1 MNSELKTNVNVK
13 SVFSRVGLAAAVL
26 GVVVNLVQMIIIT
39 IFNVVNPAFESNGW
53 FRYLLIAVSFYLI
66 GFPICCLIL
75 KSIPDG
81 PKREEENLT
90 FGGFIKFFLI
100 SYFIMVLLNLFT
112 TGFLWIVGNFK
123 EADVVNPL
131 ESVLSNSSIWATIIF
146 AGILSPIIEEVL
158 FRGVMLNKLR
168 TYGDKIAIITTALL
182 FALFHENFSQFFYAV
197 GLGMIFAYV
206 TLKTGTIKYSIG
218 LHIMINMMGSVIGTQ
233 VLNSTI
239 ATMIFGI
246 VVWVFVIA
254 GLILFIKDFKKTSLL
269 PGEVTIEKGH
279 ILSETWL
286 NVGMIIN
293 LIISLALMIY
303 VLIA

>member
-26 GVVVNLVQMIIIT
+26 GVVVNLAQMIIIT

-81 PKREEENLT
+81 QKREEENLT

-112 TGFLWIVGNFK
+112 MGFLWIVGNFK
-123 EADVVNPL
+123 GSDVVNPL
-131 ESVLSNSSIWATIIF
+131 ENVISNSSVLATIIF

-182 FALFHENFSQFFYAV
+182 FGLFHENFSQFFYAV

-218 LHIMINMMGSVIGTQ
+218 IHIMINMMGSVIGTQ

-246 VVWVFVIA
+246 AVWVFVIA

-269 PGEVTIEKGH
+269 PAEVTIEKGH

>member
-182 FALFHENFSQFFYAV
+182 FGLFHENFSQFFYAV

-246 VVWVFVIA
+246 VVWGFVIA

>member
-26 GVVVNLVQMIIIT
+26 GVVVNLAQMIIIT
-39 IFNVVNPAFESNGW
+39 IFNVVNRAFESNGW

-81 PKREEENLT
+81 QKREEENLT

-112 TGFLWIVGNFK
+112 MGFLWIVGNFK
-123 EADVVNPL
+123 GSDVVNPL
-131 ESVLSNSSIWATIIF
+131 ENVISNSSVLATIIF

-158 FRGVMLNKLR
+158 FRGVMLNKIR

-182 FALFHENFSQFFYAV
+182 FGLFHENFSQFFYAV

-218 LHIMINMMGSVIGTQ
+218 IHIMINMMGSVIGTQ

>member
-146 AGILSPIIEEVL
+146 AGILSPIIEEIL

-182 FALFHENFSQFFYAV
+182 FGLFHENFSQFFYAV

-233 VLNSTI
+233 VLSSTI

-269 PGEVTIEKGH
+269 PGEVTIEKDH
-279 ILSETWL
+279 ILSETWF

>member
-26 GVVVNLVQMIIIT
+26 GVVVNLVQMLIIT
-39 IFNVVNPAFESNGW
+39 IFNIVNPAFESNGW

-66 GFPICCLIL
+66 GFPLCCLIL
-75 KSIPDG
+75 KRIPDG
-81 PKREEENLT
+81 HKREEESLT

-100 SYFIMVLLNLFT
+100 SYFVMVLLNLFT
-112 TGFLWIVGNFK
+112 MGFILVVGK
-123 EADVVNPL
+123 VKGADVVNPL
-131 ESVLSNSSIWATIIF
+131 EGVISNSSIWATIIF
-146 AGILSPIIEEVL
+146 AGILSPIIEEIL

-182 FALFHENFSQFFYAV
+182 FGLFHENFSQFFYAV
-197 GLGMIFAYV
+197 GLGVVFAYV

-218 LHIMINMMGSVIGTQ
+218 LHIMINMMGSVIGTK
-233 VLNSTI
+233 VLSSNT

-254 GLILFIKDFKKTSLL
+254 GLILFIKDFKKMSLL
-269 PGEVTIEKGH
+269 PGEVTIEKGDVV
-279 ILSETWL
+279 SETWL
-286 NVGMIIN
+286 NMGMMIN

-303 VLIA
+303 ILLV

>member
-26 GVVVNLVQMIIIT
+26 GVVVNLAQMIIIT

-81 PKREEENLT
+81 QKREEENLT

-112 TGFLWIVGNFK
+112 MGFLWIVGNFK
-123 EADVVNPL
+123 GSDVVNPL
-131 ESVLSNSSIWATIIF
+131 ENVISNSSVLATIIF

-168 TYGDKIAIITTALL
+168 TYGDKIALITTASL
-182 FALFHENFSQFFYAV
+182 FGLFHENFSQFFYAV

-218 LHIMINMMGSVIGTQ
+218 IHIMINMMGSVIGTQ

>member
-1 MNSELKTNVNVK
+1 MNLELKTNVSVK

-26 GVVVNLVQMIIIT
+26 GVVVNLAQMIIIT
-39 IFNVVNPAFESNGW
+39 IFNKVNPVFETNGW

-81 PKREEENLT
+81 QKREEENLT
-90 FGGFIKFFLI
+90 SGGFIKFFLI

-182 FALFHENFSQFFYAV
+182 FGLFHENFSQFFYAV

>member
-26 GVVVNLVQMIIIT
+26 GVVVNLAQMIIIT

-182 FALFHENFSQFFYAV
+182 FGLFHENFSQFFYAV

-303 VLIA
+303 VLIV

>member
-13 SVFSRVGLAAAVL
+13 SVFSRVGLATAVL

-182 FALFHENFSQFFYAV
+182 FGLFHENFSQFFYAV

>member
-112 TGFLWIVGNFK
+112 TGFLWRVGNFK

-182 FALFHENFSQFFYAV
+182 FGLFHENFSQFFYAV

-218 LHIMINMMGSVIGTQ
+218 IHIMINMMGSVIGTQ

>member
-182 FALFHENFSQFFYAV
+182 FGLFHENFSQFFYAV

-218 LHIMINMMGSVIGTQ
+218 VHIMINMMGSVIGTQ

>member
-182 FALFHENFSQFFYAV
+182 FGLFHENFSQFFYAV

>member
-1 MNSELKTNVNVK
+1 MNLELKTNVSVK

-26 GVVVNLVQMIIIT
+26 GVVVNLAQMTIIT
-39 IFNVVNPAFESNGW
+39 IFNKVNPAFETNGW
-53 FRYLLIAVSFYLI
+53 FRYLLVAVSFYLI

-81 PKREEENLT
+81 QRREEENLT

-112 TGFLWIVGNFK
+112 MGFLWIVGNFK
-123 EADVVNPL
+123 GSDVVNPL
-131 ESVLSNSSIWATIIF
+131 ENVISNSSVLATIIF

-182 FALFHENFSQFFYAV
+182 FGLFHENFSQFFYAV
-197 GLGMIFAYV
+197 GLGLMFAYV

-218 LHIMINMMGSVIGTQ
+218 LHIMINMMGGVIGTQ
-233 VLNSTI
+233 ALSSTI

-246 VVWVFVIA
+246 VVWIFVIA
-254 GLILFIKDFKKTSLL
+254 GLILFVKDFKKISLL

-303 VLIA
+303 VLIV

>member
-182 FALFHENFSQFFYAV
+182 FGLFHENFSQFFYAV

-254 GLILFIKDFKKTSLL
+254 GVILFIKDFKKTSLL

>member
-168 TYGDKIAIITTALL
+168 TYGDKIAIIPTALL
-182 FALFHENFSQFFYAV
+182 FGLFHENFSQFFYAV

>member
-1 MNSELKTNVNVK
+1 MNLELKTNVNVK

-81 PKREEENLT
+81 QKREEENLT

-182 FALFHENFSQFFYAV
+182 FGLFHENFSQFFYAV

-269 PGEVTIEKGH
+269 PGEVIIEKGH
-279 ILSETWL
+279 ILSETWF

>member
-182 FALFHENFSQFFYAV
+182 FGLFHENFSQFFYAV

-239 ATMIFGI
+239 ATIGI

>member
-66 GFPICCLIL
+66 GFPICCFIL

-182 FALFHENFSQFFYAV
+182 FGLFHENFSQFFYAV

-218 LHIMINMMGSVIGTQ
+218 LHIMINMMGSVIGTK
-233 VLNSTI
+233 VLSSNTAI
-239 ATMIFGI
+239 MIFGI
-246 VVWVFVIA
+246 VVWVCVIA

>member
-112 TGFLWIVGNFK
+112 TGFLWIGGNFK

-182 FALFHENFSQFFYAV
+182 FGLFHENFSQFFYAV

>member
-26 GVVVNLVQMIIIT
+26 GVVVNLAQMIIIT

-81 PKREEENLT
+81 QKREEENLT

-112 TGFLWIVGNFK
+112 MGFLWIVGNFK
-123 EADVVNPL
+123 GSDVVNPL
-131 ESVLSNSSIWATIIF
+131 ENVISNSSVLATIIF

-182 FALFHENFSQFFYAV
+182 FGLFHENFSQFFYAV

-218 LHIMINMMGSVIGTQ
+218 LHIMINMMGGVIGTQ
-233 VLNSTI
+233 ALSSTI

-246 VVWVFVIA
+246 VVWIFVIA
-254 GLILFIKDFKKTSLL
+254 GLI
-269 PGEVTIEKGH
+269 
-279 ILSETWL
+279 
-286 NVGMIIN
+286 
-293 LIISLALMIY
+293 
-303 VLIA
+303 

>member
-158 FRGVMLNKLR
+158 FRGIMLNKLR

-182 FALFHENFSQFFYAV
+182 FGLFHENFSQFFYAV

-246 VVWVFVIA
+246 VVWVFVIV

-269 PGEVTIEKGH
+269 PGEVIIEKGH

>member
-13 SVFSRVGLAAAVL
+13 SVFSIVGLAAAVL

-66 GFPICCLIL
+66 GFPICCFIL

-182 FALFHENFSQFFYAV
+182 FGLFHENFSQFFYAV

>member
-131 ESVLSNSSIWATIIF
+131 ESVISNSSVLYTIIF
-146 AGILSPIIEEVL
+146 AGIL
-158 FRGVMLNKLR
+158 
-168 TYGDKIAIITTALL
+168 
-182 FALFHENFSQFFYAV
+182 
-197 GLGMIFAYV
+197 
-206 TLKTGTIKYSIG
+206 
-218 LHIMINMMGSVIGTQ
+218 
-233 VLNSTI
+233 
-239 ATMIFGI
+239 
-246 VVWVFVIA
+246 
-254 GLILFIKDFKKTSLL
+254 
-269 PGEVTIEKGH
+269 
-279 ILSETWL
+279 
-286 NVGMIIN
+286 
-293 LIISLALMIY
+293 
-303 VLIA
+303 

>member
-66 GFPICCLIL
+66 GFPLCCLIL

-182 FALFHENFSQFFYAV
+182 FGLFHENFSQFFYAV

-206 TLKTGTIKYSIG
+206 TLKTGTIKYSVG

>member
-26 GVVVNLVQMIIIT
+26 GVVVNLAQMTIIT
-39 IFNVVNPAFESNGW
+39 IFNKVNPVFETNGW

-81 PKREEENLT
+81 QKREEENLT

-112 TGFLWIVGNFK
+112 MGFLWIVGNFK
-123 EADVVNPL
+123 GSDVVNPL
-131 ESVLSNSSIWATIIF
+131 ENVISNSSVLATIIF

-182 FALFHENFSQFFYAV
+182 FGLFHENFSQFFYAV

>member
-26 GVVVNLVQMIIIT
+26 GVVVNLVQMLIIT
-39 IFNVVNPAFESNGW
+39 IFNIVNPAFESNGW

-66 GFPICCLIL
+66 GFPLCCLIL
-75 KSIPDG
+75 KRIPDG
-81 PKREEENLT
+81 HKREEESLT

-100 SYFIMVLLNLFT
+100 SYFVMVLLNLFT
-112 TGFLWIVGNFK
+112 MGFILVVGK
-123 EADVVNPL
+123 VKGADVVNPL
-131 ESVLSNSSIWATIIF
+131 EGVISNSSIWATIIF
-146 AGILSPIIEEVL
+146 AGILSPIIEEIL

-182 FALFHENFSQFFYAV
+182 FGLFHENFSQFFYAV
-197 GLGMIFAYV
+197 GLGVVFAYV

-218 LHIMINMMGSVIGTQ
+218 LHIMINMMGSVIGTKA
-233 VLNSTI
+233 LSSNT

-286 NVGMIIN
+286 NVGKIIN
-293 LIISLALMIY
+293 LIISLTLMIY

>member
-13 SVFSRVGLAAAVL
+13 SVFNRVGLAAAVL

-182 FALFHENFSQFFYAV
+182 FGLFHENFSQFFYAV

>member
-182 FALFHENFSQFFYAV
+182 FGLFHENFSQFFYAV

-206 TLKTGTIKYSIG
+206 TLKTGTIKYSIV

-233 VLNSTI
+233 VLSSTI

>member
-13 SVFSRVGLAAAVL
+13 SVFSIFGLAAAVL

-182 FALFHENFSQFFYAV
+182 FGLFHENFSQFFYAV

>member
-53 FRYLLIAVSFYLI
+53 FRYVLIAVSFYLI

-182 FALFHENFSQFFYAV
+182 FGLFHENFSQFFYAV

-233 VLNSTI
+233 VLSSTI

>member
-1 MNSELKTNVNVK
+1 MHSELKTNVNVK

-182 FALFHENFSQFFYAV
+182 FGLFHENFSQFFYAV

-269 PGEVTIEKGH
+269 PGEVIIEKGH

-293 LIISLALMIY
+293 LIISLTLMIY

>member
-26 GVVVNLVQMIIIT
+26 GVVVNLAQMIIIT

-81 PKREEENLT
+81 QKREEENLT

-112 TGFLWIVGNFK
+112 MGFLWIVGNFK
-123 EADVVNPL
+123 GSDVVNPL
-131 ESVLSNSSIWATIIF
+131 ENVISNSSVLATIIF

-182 FALFHENFSQFFYAV
+182 FGLFHENFSQFFYAV

-218 LHIMINMMGSVIGTQ
+218 LHIMINMMGGVIGTQ
-233 VLNSTI
+233 ALSSTI

-246 VVWVFVIA
+246 VVWIFVIS
-254 GLILFIKDFKKTSLL
+254 GLILFVKDFKKISLL

>member
-26 GVVVNLVQMIIIT
+26 GVVVNLAQMIIIT

-112 TGFLWIVGNFK
+112 MGFLWIVGNFK
-123 EADVVNPL
+123 GSDVVNPL
-131 ESVLSNSSIWATIIF
+131 ENVISNSSVLATIIF

-168 TYGDKIAIITTALL
+168 TYGDIIAIITTALL
-182 FALFHENFSQFFYAV
+182 FGLFHENFSQFFYAV

-218 LHIMINMMGSVIGTQ
+218 IHIMINMMGSVIGTQ

>member
-26 GVVVNLVQMIIIT
+26 GVVVNLAQMIIIT

-112 TGFLWIVGNFK
+112 MGFLWIVGNFK
-123 EADVVNPL
+123 GSDVVNPL
-131 ESVLSNSSIWATIIF
+131 ENVISNSSVLATIIF

-182 FALFHENFSQFFYAV
+182 FGLFHENFSQFFYAV

-303 VLIA
+303 VLIV

>member
-112 TGFLWIVGNFK
+112 MGFLWIVGNFK

-182 FALFHENFSQFFYAV
+182 FGLFHENFSQFFYAV

-246 VVWVFVIA
+246 VVWVFAIA

>member
-26 GVVVNLVQMIIIT
+26 GVVVNLVQMLIIT
-39 IFNVVNPAFESNGW
+39 IFNMVNPAFESNGW

-182 FALFHENFSQFFYAV
+182 FGLFHENFSQFFYAV